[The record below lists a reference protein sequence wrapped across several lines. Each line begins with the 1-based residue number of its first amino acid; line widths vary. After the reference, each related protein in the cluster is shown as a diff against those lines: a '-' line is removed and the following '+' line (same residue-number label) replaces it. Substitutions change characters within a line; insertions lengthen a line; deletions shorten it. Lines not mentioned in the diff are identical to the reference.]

1 MLEVTAVNKNTG
13 DGTNVALYMGFMSH
27 KHLYLRLI
35 QKKDPTNKSFPK
47 YLRVKR
53 SYTILTERHRYFSD
67 LNGITHIR
75 TFEYPEGST
84 FSEDLRIFRI
94 YKGTPE
100 AELIEEVIPGELL
113 PAVN

>member
-1 MLEVTAVNKNTG
+1 MKIVSSKNNTSVMLEVTAVNN
-13 DGTNVALYMGFMSH
+13 
-27 KHLYLRLI
+27 LYLRLI
-35 QKKDPTNKSFPK
+35 QKKDPTSKSFPK